1 MKIQITA
8 LLAIYFI
15 ALNIGCIT
23 KVMAEV
29 KIEESLIRDL
39 LTTKYRE
46 RVIVLMRPDLDAP
59 NGGRSLSAPASYV
72 QGILAASSTNVKQIG
87 GLPAVTL
94 EINSN
99 ELDKLA
105 EDPNIAKI
113 VRDVPMKPTLM
124 ESVPIIGADL
134 LHNAGHVGAS
144 TSVAV
149 LDTGVDPTHP
159 ALKDA
164 VIAQACFSTTDSS
177 VYEVESICPDK
188 LDAVLVGN
196 AAAGCPQDVDGCE
209 HGTHVAG
216 IVAGRNMD
224 FNNKKFEGVAPG
236 ANIVAV
242 QVFTLFKGND
252 TCGQHDKC
260 VMSFTSDQLR
270 ALDWVYKIVKNP
282 NSKIKIAAVNMS
294 LGSGYFDK
302 PCDSTSALTEIIER
316 LKAKRVPTVVAAG
329 NDRYYD
335 GISEPACISSAY
347 AVAATKKTGAIDY
360 SYSNISSQV
369 RFAAPGTGIVSSVF
383 GSTYKALSGTSMA
396 APHVAGAFA
405 LLRDEFPK
413 LSLTELEAKLN
424 PNNKVVHD
432 QKNGGAF
439 RIIAL
444 TDGNASTVAANGDQP
459 ASPATVG
466 NELSQPA
473 DTDMQPQIP
482 AALPTS
488 GSVIVKTPSDSG
500 TTAETLSKQLE
511 SIPNVETDVKK
522 IAPNA
527 YTVEISSVVQP
538 NKPEESTGEAAAWS
552 TFKAIETLKA
562 IKGVQVFEN
571 RLSAPK

>member
-1 MKIQITA
+1 MRIQDSI
-8 LLAIYFI
+8 LLAIYVV
-15 ALNIGCIT
+15 ALYVGYVT
-23 KVMAEV
+23 RVMAEG
-29 KIEESLIRDL
+29 KIEESLSRDL

-46 RVIVLMRPDLDAP
+46 RVIVLMRPDRDAP
-59 NGGRSLSAPASYV
+59 NGGKSLSAPASYV
-72 QGILAASSTNVKQIG
+72 QEVLGASATNVKQIG
-87 GLPAVTL
+87 GFAAVAV

-124 ESVPIIGADL
+124 DSVPLIGADL
-134 LHNAGHVGAS
+134 LHKAGHVGAS
-144 TSVAV
+144 ISVAV

-159 ALKDA
+159 AMKNV
-164 VIAQACFSTTDSS
+164 VIAQACFSTTEST
-177 VYEVESICPDK
+177 VYDLESLCPSK
-188 LDAVLVGN
+188 LDAVLTGN
-196 AAAGCPQDVDGCE
+196 AAAGCPQDVEGCE

-224 FNNKKFEGVAPG
+224 FNGKKFDGVAPG

-252 TCGQHDKC
+252 ICGRNDKC

-270 ALDWVYKIVKNP
+270 ALDWVYKIVKKTD
-282 NSKIKIAAVNMS
+282 SKIKIASVNMS

-329 NDRYYD
+329 NDGYYD

-347 AVAATKKTGAIDY
+347 AVAAMTKNGEIDY
-360 SYSNISSQV
+360 SYSNISSQI
-369 RFAAPGTGIVSSVF
+369 RFAAPGTGIVSSVL
-383 GSTYKALSGTSMA
+383 GGTYRALSGTSMA

-405 LLRDEFPK
+405 LLREEFPN
-413 LSLTELEAKLN
+413 LSLTELEAKLDLK
-424 PNNKVVHD
+424 NKVVQD

-444 TDGNASTVAANGDQP
+444 TDGNASKVANGDQP
-459 ASPATVG
+459 VAGATVG
-466 NELSQPA
+466 NVSSQSA
-473 DTDMQPQIP
+473 DTHTQPQIP
-482 AALPTS
+482 AVLPTS
-488 GSVIVKTPSDSG
+488 GSVIVKTPLDSG
-500 TTAETLSKQLE
+500 TTSETISKHLE
-511 SIPNVETDVKK
+511 SISNVEANVKK

-527 YTVEISSVVQP
+527 YTVDISPVVQP
-538 NKPEESTGEAAAWS
+538 NKPEESTREAAARN
-552 TFKAIETLKA
+552 TVKAIETLKA
-562 IKGVQVFEN
+562 IEGVQVFEN
-571 RLSAPK
+571 RLSVPK

>member
-1 MKIQITA
+1 MKINA
-8 LLAIYFI
+8 SVLLAMYVV
-15 ALNIGCIT
+15 ALNVGCIT
-23 KVMAEV
+23 RVMAEG
-29 KIEESLIRDL
+29 KIEESLSRDL

-46 RVIVLMRPDLDAP
+46 RVIVLMRPDRDAP
-59 NGGRSLSAPASYV
+59 NGGKSLSAPASYV
-72 QGILAASSTNVKQIG
+72 QGILGASSNNAKQIG

-99 ELDKLA
+99 DLDKLA

-124 ESVPIIGADL
+124 DSVPIIGADL
-134 LHNAGHVGAS
+134 LHKTGHVGAS

-149 LDTGVDPTHP
+149 LDTGVDPNHP

-164 VIAQACFSTTDSS
+164 VIAQACFSTTSS
-177 VYEVESICPDK
+177 SIYDVESLCPDK
-188 LDAVLVGN
+188 LDAVLIGN
-196 AAAGCPQDVDGCE
+196 AAAGCPQDVDECE
-209 HGTHVAG
+209 HGSHVAG

-224 FNNKKFEGVAPG
+224 FNNKKFEGVAPA

-252 TCGQHDKC
+252 TCGQNDKC

-270 ALDWVYKIVKNP
+270 ALDWVYKIVRNP

-347 AVAATKKTGAIDY
+347 AVAATTKTGAIDY

-413 LSLTELEAKLN
+413 LSLTEIEAKLDL
-424 PNNKVVHD
+424 NNKVVQD
-432 QKNGGAF
+432 QRNGGAF

-444 TDGNASTVAANGDQP
+444 TDGNASKVAANGVQP
-459 ASPATVG
+459 VTPATVE
-466 NELSQPA
+466 NVLPQPE
-473 DTDMQPQIP
+473 DTNMPPQIP

-488 GSVIVKTPSDSG
+488 GSVIVKTLLDSG
-500 TTAETLSKQLE
+500 TTAETLSKHLE
-511 SIPNVETDVKK
+511 SIPNIETDVKK

-527 YTVEISSVVQP
+527 YTVEISPVVQP
-538 NKPEESTGEAAAWS
+538 NKMEESTREAAVRS
-552 TFKAIETLKA
+552 KFQAIEYLKA
-562 IKGVQVFEN
+562 IKGVEVYEN
-571 RLSAPK
+571 RLSVPK